1 MNAPI
6 FSNHGC
12 RLNMYETEAMKE
24 LAGQSGL
31 TDTVVVNTCAVTA
44 EAVRKAKQDI
54 RKLRRTHPQAKLIV
68 TGCAAQLDPDAY
80 SAMPEKWMLCLGT
93 RKKCSLQLGPGWRA
107 TMAQSLC
114 RSMTSCL

>member
-31 TDTVVVNTCAVTA
+31 TDTV
-44 EAVRKAKQDI
+44 
-54 RKLRRTHPQAKLIV
+54 
-68 TGCAAQLDPDAY
+68 
-80 SAMPEKWMLCLGT
+80 W
-93 RKKCSLQLGPGWRA
+93 
-107 TMAQSLC
+107 
-114 RSMTSCL
+114 

>member
-68 TGCAAQLDPDAY
+68 TGCAAQTE
-80 SAMPEKWMLCLGT
+80 PETFAQMSEVDVVLGQHGKNAA
-93 RKKCSLQLGPGWRA
+93 RHLGRVGRRVWHRA
-107 TMAQSLC
+107 GAG
-114 RSMTSCL
+114 R